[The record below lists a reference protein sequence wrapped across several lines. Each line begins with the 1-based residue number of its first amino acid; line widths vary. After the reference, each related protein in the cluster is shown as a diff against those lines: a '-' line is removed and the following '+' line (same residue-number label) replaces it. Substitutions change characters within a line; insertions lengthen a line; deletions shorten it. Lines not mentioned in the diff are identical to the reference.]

1 MSTLYEEKVMSNNN
15 LSTVLAYYEAI
26 NQKQPDLA
34 AEKLAENV
42 SILSPLDEKHGKTE
56 VVNALK
62 GFCSA
67 VESVSI
73 RAEFSKDNQVM
84 LAYDILFPK
93 PIGNLRA
100 AGLITLDQN
109 LITNIELFYDGRIVQ
124 TKKDEIFS

>member
-1 MSTLYEEKVMSNNN
+1 MSNNN
-15 LSTVLAYYEAI
+15 LSTVLAYYAAI
-26 NQKQPDLA
+26 NQKQVDLA
-34 AEKLAENV
+34 AEKLADNV
-42 SILSPLDEKHGKTE
+42 SIISPLDEKHGKTE

-73 RAEFSKDNQVM
+73 RAKFSKDNQVM

-93 PIGNLRA
+93 PVGHLRA

-109 LITNIELFYDGRIVQ
+109 LITNIELFYDGRVVQ
-124 TKKDEIFS
+124 AKKDEIFS

>member
-1 MSTLYEEKVMSNNN
+1 MSTLYGEKVMSNNN
-15 LSTVLAYYEAI
+15 LSTVFAYYEAI

-42 SILSPLDEKHGKTE
+42 SIPSPLDEKHGKTE

-73 RAEFSKDNQVM
+73 M
-84 LAYDILFPK
+84 
-93 PIGNLRA
+93 
-100 AGLITLDQN
+100 
-109 LITNIELFYDGRIVQ
+109 RI
-124 TKKDEIFS
+124 KS